1 MPTILETR
9 IIKQI
14 RDHVINQCRYVF
26 PLSYKEHSNDM
37 YGEGDC
43 MTDHEVKML
52 IDVDVN
58 PALSDEALLALAE
71 SVEEIQVWFDDEDWS
86 DHVSDYITKNAEH
99 FKVLHDVLLDR
110 VLNPP
115 PEDNIF
121 PNFDWNV

>member
-1 MPTILETR
+1 MPTLLETR

-26 PLSYKEHSNDM
+26 PSEYDKHSDEM
-37 YGEGDC
+37 YAEGDC

-52 IDVDVN
+52 INADVN

-71 SVEEIQVWFDDEDWS
+71 SVEEVQVWFDDEDWLS
-86 DHVSDYITKNAEH
+86 RVSNYLIKNAEH
-99 FKVLHDVLLDR
+99 FKVLHDLLLDR

-115 PEDNIF
+115 PDDPF
-121 PNFDWNV
+121 PHFDWNV